1 MFGQFKLSCLI
12 TYKKTEIAIDQ
23 KNRNSYCVMQPWLEV
38 VIESPKKFLGSNE
51 VNLETQISGDCA
63 KIWMFNVHLL
73 NTADKSPWQN
83 GLCDHDHSAVESV
96 LEKIIEDH
104 PLKIAFSQSLMQ
116 KVIFKCGVS
125 SPLND

>member
-1 MFGQFKLSCLI
+1 MFGQFKLNYLI
-12 TYKKTEIAIDQ
+12 NYKKTEIAI
-23 KNRNSYCVMQPWLEV
+23 VMQPWLEV

-63 KIWMFNVHLL
+63 LL
-73 NTADKSPWQN
+73 NSADKSPWQN

-104 PLKIAFSQSLMQ
+104 PLKIAFSQSLTQ